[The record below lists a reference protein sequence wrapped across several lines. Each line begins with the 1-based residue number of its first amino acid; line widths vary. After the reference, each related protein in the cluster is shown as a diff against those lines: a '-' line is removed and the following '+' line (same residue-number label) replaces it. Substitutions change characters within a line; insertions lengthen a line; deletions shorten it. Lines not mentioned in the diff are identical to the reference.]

1 METRP
6 VSEESHHGGQPLH
19 WFGQGASAAFS
30 VPGLIL
36 VSAFV
41 GFAGLA
47 KDAGLTLLQTIFM
60 TAVVWA
66 LPAKVVLV
74 GTILSGGSLLTAAF
88 AVTLSSVRLMPMVV
102 AIMPEMRSKATR
114 QWVLYLLSHFVA
126 VTSWVIAL
134 ERFGDVPRHA
144 RTAFFGGLG
153 TTLVSVNIIVV
164 TVVFVLAA
172 RLPTPVSALL
182 IFLTPMYFLTSL
194 WGSARE
200 MAGRLAMVFGLIL
213 GPVFHLWFPGFDLM
227 LAGFVG
233 GTAAY
238 AVHLLLGRRRQ
249 A

>member
-1 METRP
+1 MEAEP
-6 VSEESHHGGQPLH
+6 DSGQLQQDDRLFY
-19 WFGQGASAAFS
+19 WIGQGAGAAFS

-47 KDAGLTLLQTIFM
+47 RDAGLTLLQTVFM

-102 AIMPEMRSKATR
+102 AIIPEMRTARTR

-134 ERFGDVPRHA
+134 ERFPEVPRPA
-144 RTAFFGGLG
+144 RTAFYGGLG
-153 TTLVSVNIIVV
+153 TTLLAFNMIVV
-164 TVVFVLAA
+164 AAVFLLATQ
-172 RLPTPVSALL
+172 LPAPVSALL
-182 IFLTPMYFLTSL
+182 IFLTPMYFVTSL
-194 WGSARE
+194 WGSAQD

-213 GPVFHLWFPGFDLM
+213 GPVFHLWVPGFDLM

-233 GTAAY
+233 GVSAY
-238 AVHLLLGRRRQ
+238 AVHLLVRRSRQ

>member
-1 METRP
+1 MEARP
-6 VSEESHHGGQPLH
+6 GSGQLQRDDRPFH
-19 WFGQGASAAFS
+19 WFGQGAGAAFS

-47 KDAGLTLLQTIFM
+47 KDAGLTLLQTVFM

-74 GTILSGGSLLTAAF
+74 GAILSGGSVLTAAF

-102 AIMPEMRSKATR
+102 AIMPEMRTAKTR

-126 VTSWVIAL
+126 VTSWVVAM
-134 ERFGDVPRHA
+134 ERFPEVPRPA
-144 RTAFFGGLG
+144 RTAFYGGLG
-153 TTLVSVNIIVV
+153 TTLLVFNMIVV
-164 TVVFVLAA
+164 MVVFLLAA
-172 RLPTPVSALL
+172 RLPASISALL

-200 MAGRLAMVFGLIL
+200 MTGRLAMVFGLIL
-213 GPVFHLWFPGFDLM
+213 GPVFHLWIPGFDLM
-227 LAGFVG
+227 LAGLIG
-233 GTAAY
+233 GGSAY
-238 AVHLLLGRRRQ
+238 ALHLLLRRRQ
-249 A
+249 QA

>member
-1 METRP
+1 MEAEP
-6 VSEESHHGGQPLH
+6 DSGQLQLDDRLFY
-19 WFGQGASAAFS
+19 WIGQGAGAAFS

-47 KDAGLTLLQTIFM
+47 RDAGLTLLQTVFM

-102 AIMPEMRSKATR
+102 AIMPEMRTARTR

-134 ERFGDVPRHA
+134 ERFPEVPRPA
-144 RTAFFGGLG
+144 RTAFYGGLG
-153 TTLVSVNIIVV
+153 ATLLTFNMIVV
-164 TVVFVLAA
+164 AAVFLLATQ
-172 RLPTPVSALL
+172 LPAPVSALL
-182 IFLTPMYFLTSL
+182 IFLTPMYFVTSL
-194 WGSARE
+194 WGSARD

-213 GPVFHLWFPGFDLM
+213 GPVFHFWVPGFDLM
-227 LAGFVG
+227 LAGFIG
-233 GTAAY
+233 GGSAY
-238 AVHLLLGRRRQ
+238 AVHLLVRRSRQ